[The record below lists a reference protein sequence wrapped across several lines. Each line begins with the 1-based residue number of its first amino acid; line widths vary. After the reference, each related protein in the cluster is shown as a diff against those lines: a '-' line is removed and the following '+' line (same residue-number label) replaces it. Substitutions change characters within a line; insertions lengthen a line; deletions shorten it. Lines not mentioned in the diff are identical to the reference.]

1 METRSAKRR
10 KLRNPNHSSENN
22 TGEDRITDLPD
33 AILHHILFLLPIKL
47 VVQTSILSKRWRTLW
62 HTLPDLDFTSIVP
75 SGTRVKK
82 IGSLNN
88 LGNGSVITRI
98 LSLRDKLSDVR
109 SLRFDACMSFSG
121 LQALIRSAV
130 RLGVQELDI
139 RVETSDI
146 FNFPRSLI
154 THDCLRVL
162 KVKACPSF
170 RLPPSRIVRSGFQ
183 TLQTL
188 SLSDVYLDK
197 QSSLRDMFSDC
208 SFPQLKKLHLK
219 HCDDLIHLKVGCL
232 VLEELVLKKCSSL
245 QGLEIFSPRLVTLKV
260 SSCFDG
266 VSVTDTWVDINTPRL
281 HTLVWVDNP
290 ITSKNCLQNL
300 VCLHEATI
308 GFVLTNLYVDAKK
321 FQSGSPSFLS
331 GLSHAVSLTLER
343 KFVQIISKNNS
354 LVAILFNPFVK
365 LNSLELQTSEV
376 TDLASV
382 LMVCPMIHTLIIKI
396 TYSHKREKRVSI
408 MNSIQCILISF
419 SNHVSILLQ
428 GPCYEWDIIAYWG
441 RLLLDLLNSRTEQY
455 WDTKTK
461 DLEPLLH
468 HLKVVK
474 IQGFSEDHIKLVEF
488 LLQHGKVLQDLILG
502 LEINNS
508 SDCHR
513 HEKLKSRIMGLS
525 RSSLDTKLA
534 FH

>member
-10 KLRNPNHSSENN
+10 KLPNPNHSSENN

-75 SGTRVKK
+75 SGTFVTK

-88 LGNGSVITRI
+88 LRNGSVITQI

-130 RLGVQELDI
+130 KLGVQELDI

-183 TLQTL
+183 TLETL

-219 HCDDLIHLKVGCL
+219 HCSDLIHLRVGCL

-266 VSVTDTWVDINTPRL
+266 FSVTDTWVDINTPRL

-308 GFVLTNLYVDAKK
+308 GFVFTNLYVDAKK

-331 GLSHAVSLTLER
+331 GLSHVVSLTLER

-396 TYSHKREKRVSI
+396 TYSHKREKR
-408 MNSIQCILISF
+408 
-419 SNHVSILLQ
+419 
-428 GPCYEWDIIAYWG
+428 GPCYELDIIAYGG
-441 RLLLDLLNSRTEQY
+441 RLLWELLNSYREQY

-502 LEINNS
+502 LEINNL

-525 RSSLDTKLA
+525 RSSLHTKLA